1 MKMVIDCMGSDNGSK
16 ATTAGILRFLESH
29 KDVEIIAVG
38 RKEELA
44 CLEGKCEII
53 DTPDVVPMDVNAFD
67 VLRMRK
73 SSMVVAL
80 NTFLERE
87 ADAIVSAGSTGGFL
101 TSATIKLKLI
111 PGVERA
117 ALVAPFPTMI
127 KGKYCT
133 VLDIGAN
140 NDNTPSQLYQFAT
153 MGRLYTQAV
162 LNIQDPRVYLLSN
175 GTEEEK
181 GSPEVKETHKLLKE
195 NNFPNFCGNI
205 EGREALLGDVD
216 VLVTG
221 GFPGNVFLKTAEG
234 VFSMMNKMIKKAF
247 KRNLF
252 SKLGYLFCRK
262 GIKNI
267 KETFDYKSVGGSM
280 LLGVNGVVVKAH
292 GNSEAYGFSCAMD
305 VAYKMAKAN
314 IVNLMKD
321 GLNKDGK

>member
-16 ATTAGILRFLESH
+16 ATTEGILTFLKTH

-38 RKEELA
+38 RKEELSS
-44 CLEGKCEII
+44 LEGICEIV
-53 DTPDVVPMDVNAFD
+53 DAPDVVPMDVNAFD

-80 NTFLERE
+80 NTFLDRN

-117 ALVAPFPTMI
+117 ALVSPFPTMI
-127 KGKYCT
+127 KGKKCV

-140 NDNTPSQLYQFAT
+140 NDNTPSQIVQFAK
-153 MGRLYTQAV
+153 MGTIYTKAV
-162 LNIQDPRVYLLSN
+162 FGLEQPRVYLLSN

-181 GSPEVKETHKLLKE
+181 GSPEIKEAHKILKE
-195 NNFPNFCGNI
+195 SNFPGFMGNI
-205 EGREALLGDVD
+205 EGREALNGDVD

-234 VFSMMNKMIKKAF
+234 VFSMMNTMIKRAF
-247 KRNLF
+247 KRNVF
-252 SKLGYLFCRK
+252 SKIGYLLTHK
-262 GIKNI
+262 GINDI

-292 GNSEAYGFSCAMD
+292 GNSEAYGFSCAMN
-305 VAYKMAKAN
+305 VAYKMAKAD
-314 IVNLMKD
+314 IVYEMKR
-321 GLNKDGK
+321 GLNVND